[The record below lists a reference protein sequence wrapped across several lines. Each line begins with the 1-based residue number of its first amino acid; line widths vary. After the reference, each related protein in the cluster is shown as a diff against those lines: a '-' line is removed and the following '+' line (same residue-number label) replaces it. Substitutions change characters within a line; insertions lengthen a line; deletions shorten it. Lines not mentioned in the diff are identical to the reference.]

1 MASAFSIEITG
12 LSELIAKC
20 QRSPSIVAE
29 PLTRAFTKSALD
41 LETKAKSL
49 TPRVTGNLQRSI
61 THRIGGGMPP
71 TFAEVGLLG
80 GGPVSK
86 SGARYGVYVH
96 EGTRPHAIV
105 ARKGRALYWPGA
117 RHPVRRVNH
126 PGTAANPFLRNALQA
141 MSGAIQANFTAAAR
155 AIEAAWGR

>member
-1 MASAFSIEITG
+1 MAAAFSIEIKG
-12 LSELIAKC
+12 LAELIAKC
-20 QRSPSIVAE
+20 NRSPSIVAG
-29 PLTRAFTKSALD
+29 PLTQAFTKSALD
-41 LETKAKSL
+41 LENKAKSL

-86 SGARYGVYVH
+86 TGARYGVYVH
-96 EGTRPHAIV
+96 EGTRPHTIV
-105 ARKGRALYWPGA
+105 ARRAKALHFNGRFA
-117 RHPVRRVNH
+117 RRVRH

-141 MSGAIQANFTAAAR
+141 MSGAIQANFAAAAK